1 MAKRLFVNLPI
12 KDVNRTRF
20 FFESLGFEFNPQFS
34 DEKALCLVL
43 GDNFYAML
51 LMEDYFQTFT
61 PKPLS
66 LGKQTT
72 EVLVSLQVDT
82 KDDVHNMV
90 NKAVELGAHEYA
102 TPTDHGFMYLRV
114 FEDLDGHQWEISWM
128 GESYNWDDLKQ

>member
-43 GDNFYAML
+43 GDNFYGML
-51 LMEDYFQTFT
+51 LMEEFFQTFT

-66 LGKQTT
+66 LGKQST
-72 EVLVSLQVDT
+72 EVLLSIQVDT
-82 KDDVHNMV
+82 KEDVHNMV

-102 TPTDHGFMYLRV
+102 PPTDHGFMYLRV
-114 FEDLDGHQWEISWM
+114 FEDLDGHRV
-128 GESYNWDDLKQ
+128 G

>member
-43 GDNFYAML
+43 GDNFYGML
-51 LMEDYFQTFT
+51 LMEEYFQTFT

-66 LGKQTT
+66 LGKQST
-72 EVLVSLQVDT
+72 EVLLSLQVDT
-82 KDDVHNMV
+82 KEDVHNMV

-102 TPTDHGFMYLRV
+102 SPTDHGFMYLRV
-114 FEDLDGHQWEISWM
+114 FEDLDGQQWEISWM
-128 GESYNWDDLKQ
+128 DETYNFGTN

>member
-51 LMEDYFQTFT
+51 LMEEYFQTFT
-61 PKPLS
+61 PKPIS
-66 LGKQTT
+66 FGKQST
-72 EVLVSLQVDT
+72 EVLLSLQVDT

-102 TPTDHGFMYLRV
+102 PPTDHGFMYLRV
-114 FEDLDGHQWEISWM
+114 FEDHDGHQWEISWM
-128 GESYNWDDLKQ
+128 DETYNWDDLT